1 MGKDISGEL
10 EEEERKLEEEIK
22 KREKDAGERL
32 DQLLPEN
39 RMEFCSRCGRRI
51 KSIEDYAGKCSVEG
65 CDRLICNDCWQDP
78 ASRYCR
84 EHADKAP
91 KKPEEVP
98 EDLTKEK
105 IKNLTLN
112 YQTLIEERFEEKPI
126 DWTSRDFFP
135 GARSEI
141 RKREYGEFALVVY
154 TKRLVFFK
162 KKRIELRIF
171 PLDYLSSLEM
181 DVNEMMDRMNSGI
194 QNIAVFVSDS
204 GSLSDHIID
213 FFGKFSNNFLSMY
226 LLDFENKGIYFNT
239 EDKKTRNYSFWVDPN
254 RKPKGFVDLLK
265 SFSEEMSGRMV
276 ISAKSFSK
284 GFGITEEEANKFLDG
299 CKFLSNVRDTDSYI
313 FKKD

>member
-1 MGKDISGEL
+1 MGRDISGEL
-10 EEEERKLEEEIK
+10 EEEERKLEEEIM

-32 DQLLPEN
+32 DRLLPEN

-51 KSIEDYAGKCSVEG
+51 RSTEDYAGKCSFEG
-65 CDRLICNDCWQDP
+65 CDHLICNDCWQDP
-78 ASRYCR
+78 ANRYCR

-112 YQTLIEERFEEKPI
+112 YQTLIEERFKDQLI

-135 GARSEI
+135 EARSKIE
-141 RKREYGEFALVVY
+141 KREYGEFTLVVY

-162 KKRIELRIF
+162 KKRIELRVF

-181 DVNEMMDRMNSGI
+181 DVNEMMDRLNSRI
-194 QNIAVFVSDS
+194 RNIAVFVSDG

-239 EDKKTRNYSFWVDPN
+239 EDMMTRNYSCWVDPN
-254 RKPKGFVDLLK
+254 QKPKGFVKILK
-265 SFSEEMSGRMV
+265 GFSEEMSGRSV

-284 GFGITEEEANKFLDG
+284 EFGTTEEEAKKFLDR

-313 FKKD
+313 FKKK